1 MSPASTAEMSVQAN
15 LSPATAEAAVQ
26 ATPNTAHGIQSTAA
40 QAGPQAE
47 QAQHSLHHVADA
59 LCPDGWYHSPA
70 VQAVPPRHVP
80 VWAPPLGTL
89 QPHIP
94 QLDGAAD
101 DQPRHPEQHQCE
113 TCYMTLENCAL
124 LNEHDKAQFCCD
136 ECNIC

>member
-1 MSPASTAEMSVQAN
+1 MSPASTAEMAVQAN
-15 LSPATAEAAVQ
+15 LSLATAEAAVQ

-80 VWAPPLGTL
+80 VWPTQCVGTAPSNSPTT
-89 QPHIP
+89 HST
-94 QLDGAAD
+94 A
-101 DQPRHPEQHQCE
+101 RW
-113 TCYMTLENCAL
+113 
-124 LNEHDKAQFCCD
+124 CC
-136 ECNIC
+136 